1 MAINLNRIIQDLM
14 AAKDL
19 PDVLNYLTEY
29 TIASL
34 TADACAI
41 FLTDIASGE
50 HILSAAIGFAK
61 ERVGKFKLKLG
72 QGLIGQVVERE
83 ELINIA
89 DCQVHKH
96 YHPSDSLLCSQFHGF
111 LAVPIIH
118 QGEGLGVIVLYSKEN
133 AFFDEESEAFL
144 TTLSAQVSSE
154 IAQAIARGAIA
165 QLTKGR
171 KRKKREVILFG
182 LSGAEGVAIGKAVLV
197 YPPADLDAVP
207 DQETNNIEEDIVL
220 FKEALE
226 AAREEINVLQVRA
239 RTTLSVAESALFDA
253 YLRIL
258 DSRSL
263 MNEVEDEIK
272 KGLWVQAAL
281 RHVINRHALRFDS
294 LNDDYLKERASD
306 FRDLGRRILAHLQA
320 NKRDEIDYPKQM
332 ILVSEE
338 VTPTMLMEIPEGQLV
353 GIISGSG
360 SSNSHVAI
368 LARALGIPTI
378 MGVTGIPMGELTGCE
393 LIVDG
398 YNGQVYLSPS
408 LLLKKEFRQIA
419 LEEKQFDDELL
430 GLRDKPA
437 VTKDDHQISLLV
449 NTGLVSEGG
458 LCFSVGA
465 QGVGLYRTELAFM
478 VRDRFPTEEEQ
489 RVMYRQLL
497 NTFSPKPVVMR
508 TLDIGGDKPLPYF
521 SIEEDNPFLGW
532 RGIRVTL
539 DHPELFLQQVRAM
552 IAASEGLNNLS
563 ILLPMITSIS
573 EIEASRRLI
582 QQAYNE
588 LLAEGLSVELP
599 PLGVM
604 IEVPAAVYQA
614 YEFAKRVDFVS
625 VGTNDLIQYLLAV
638 DRNNP
643 RVANSYDCFHPAV
656 IRALYMTVKG
666 VHKAGK
672 LISVCGELASDPIM
686 AVLLLG
692 MEFDALSMSARSLL
706 RIKWAIRNVS
716 FAQAETLVK
725 EILKIDD
732 PIEIRVHLEM
742 ALESAGLGGLIRAGR

>member
-1 MAINLNRIIQDLM
+1 MAVNLNRAIQDLM
-14 AAKDL
+14 AVKEL
-19 PDVLNYLTEY
+19 PEVLNYLTEY
-29 TIASL
+29 TLSSV

-41 FLTDIASGE
+41 FLTDIVSGE
-50 HILSAAIGFAK
+50 HILSAVIGFDK
-61 ERVGKFKLKLG
+61 KHIGKFKLKLG

-83 ELINIA
+83 ELVNTD
-89 DCQVHKH
+89 DCQAHKY
-96 YHPSDSLLCSQFHGF
+96 YHPADTLLEEQFHGF

-118 QGEGLGVIVLYSKEN
+118 QGEGLGIIVIYTQTN
-133 AFFDEESEAFL
+133 AFFDEEAEAFL

-154 IAQAIARGAIA
+154 IAQAVARGAIT
-165 QLTKGR
+165 QITKGP
-171 KRKKREVILFG
+171 KRKKKEVVLFG
-182 LSGAEGVAIGKAVLV
+182 LSGAEGVAIGKAVLI
-197 YPPADLDAVP
+197 YPPADLDMVP
-207 DQETNNIEEDIVL
+207 DQETQDVEADIVS

-226 AAREEINVLQVRA
+226 AAREEINALQIRA
-239 RTTLSVAESALFDA
+239 KTALSIAESALFDA

-272 KGLWVQAAL
+272 QGLWVQAAL
-281 RHVINRHALRFDS
+281 RHVINKHALRFES

-320 NKRDEIDYPKQM
+320 NIREEVDYPKQM

-338 VTPTMLMEIPEGQLV
+338 VTPTMLMEIPEGRLV

-378 MGVTGIPMGELTGCE
+378 MGITGTPIGELAGCE

-408 LLLKKEFRQIA
+408 AALKKEFRQIA
-419 LEEKQFDDELL
+419 LEEKQFDDELWS
-430 GLRDKPA
+430 LRDKPA
-437 VTKDDHQISLLV
+437 VTQDDHSMHLLI

-465 QGVGLYRTELAFM
+465 EGVGLYRTELAFM
-478 VRDRFPTEEEQ
+478 TRDRFPTEEEQ
-489 RVMYRQLL
+489 RIMYRQLL
-497 NTFSPKPVVMR
+497 NTFAPKPVVMR

-563 ILLPMITSIS
+563 ILLPMVTSLS
-573 EIEASRRLI
+573 EIEASQRLI
-582 QQAYNE
+582 QQAYEE
-588 LLAEGLSVELP
+588 LLNEGFVVELP
-599 PLGVM
+599 PIGVM

-614 YEFAKRVDFVS
+614 YEFAKQVDFVS

-643 RVANSYDCFHPAV
+643 RVANIYDCFHPAV
-656 IRALYMTVKG
+656 IRALYMIVKG

-672 LISVCGELASDPIM
+672 PMSVCGELAADPIM
-686 AVLLLG
+686 AILLLG
-692 MEFDALSMSARSLL
+692 MGYDALSMSARALL
-706 RIKWAIRNVS
+706 RIKWVIRHIS
-716 FAQAETLVK
+716 FARSELLVK